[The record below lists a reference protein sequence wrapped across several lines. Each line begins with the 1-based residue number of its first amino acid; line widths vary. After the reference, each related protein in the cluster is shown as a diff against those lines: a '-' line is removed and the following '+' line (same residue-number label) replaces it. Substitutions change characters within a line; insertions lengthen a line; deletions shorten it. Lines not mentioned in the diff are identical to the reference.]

1 MLRQRLLKNS
11 PPRMISRPPLPC
23 AVILRRCCS
32 PVARPRFLAAPT
44 SMPGD
49 LCDRCHVNLARCQR
63 RARRR
68 ACPATAQSRRLLAR
82 ASAAD
87 RDPRRL
93 RAWGLRSLHRARE
106 RRDRSFLPDAR
117 GADPRRV
124 RRNHRGIIRQ
134 RRDRRS
140 AGRFSRAQCVAM
152 RVLHAGNADGRAGSI
167 ETACRAGPGADT
179 RASFRQLL
187 PLHRLSGDC
196 RCGRDHGAGAH
207 GEHAMIVASANPE
220 GLSVLDRPNS
230 YIGKVVPRP
239 NLERLMQGRGLY
251 VSDMVLPRMAHVVFL
266 RSPHAHARITGIDAA
281 AARRV
286 PGVVAIVT
294 GEALAAVITPWV
306 GVLSHLKGL
315 KSAPQHAIAID
326 HVRWQGE
333 AVAAVVATSR
343 AVAEDAAE
351 IVSVEY
357 QELDAVTDMRTAL
370 DPETPVIHS
379 SLGDNLAFERNLDA
393 GAVDAAFAESDA
405 VVEADFIFGRH
416 TGVTL
421 EPRSVVADW
430 NAAEAR
436 LTIYQ
441 GTQAPHMVQNIAAL
455 HLGLTDSQVR
465 VVCKDVGGSF
475 GIKVHIYADEMATY
489 ALSKLLLRPVK
500 FVADRVESFNTDIHA
515 RDHRCKGR
523 IGVKRDGTITAFEI
537 DALTGI
543 GPYSMYPRT
552 SAIEANQVVNLVGGP
567 YVTKNYR
574 ARARVV
580 FQNKNVMCQYRAVGH
595 PIAVAVTEGL
605 VELAAAK
612 IGMDPLELRRRNLI
626 ADDAHPSSGPSGI
639 KFEALSNHAAMD
651 KLVKMMDYNAL
662 RAEQAALRSKNIH
675 RGIGIAS
682 FIEVTNPSAAFYGVG
697 GARISSQDG
706 VAVRLDATGSVI
718 CQTSITEQG
727 QGSESLTAQIVG
739 SVLGVS
745 MERVRVILGDTDH
758 TPYGGGTRASRGAGI
773 GGEAAL
779 QAAKILRKN
788 VLDVAAAILQSSP
801 AELDIVNDAIV
812 SAVDGSSRIDLK
824 ELSRIVYF
832 RPDTLP
838 PGIQPEL
845 MATRHF
851 VPREYP
857 FAFTNGV
864 QASWLEVDT
873 DTGFVKLLRH
883 WVVEDCGTIINPQLV
898 DEQIRGGVVQGLGAA
913 LFEKCI
919 YDERGQLTNANMAD
933 YLVPMSGEMP
943 DIDVGHVVSPTLET
957 ELGAKGAG
965 EAGTAGAAA
974 AVANAVNDALKP
986 FGAIIS

>member
-1 MLRQRLLKNS
+1 M
-11 PPRMISRPPLPC
+11 
-23 AVILRRCCS
+23 
-32 PVARPRFLAAPT
+32 T
-44 SMPGD
+44 
-49 LCDRCHVNLARCQR
+49 
-63 RARRR
+63 
-68 ACPATAQSRRLLAR
+68 
-82 ASAAD
+82 
-87 RDPRRL
+87 
-93 RAWGLRSLHRARE
+93 
-106 RRDRSFLPDAR
+106 
-117 GADPRRV
+117 
-124 RRNHRGIIRQ
+124 
-134 RRDRRS
+134 
-140 AGRFSRAQCVAM
+140 
-152 RVLHAGNADGRAGSI
+152 
-167 ETACRAGPGADT
+167 
-179 RASFRQLL
+179 
-187 PLHRLSGDC
+187 
-196 RCGRDHGAGAH
+196 
-207 GEHAMIVASANPE
+207 ASANPD

-230 YIGKVVPRP
+230 YIGKTVPRP

-266 RSPHAHARITGIDAA
+266 RSPHAHAKILKIDSDAA
-281 AARRV
+281 KRLK
-286 PGVVAIVT
+286 GVVAVVT
-294 GEALAAVITPWV
+294 GPELAAVITPWV

-326 HVRWQGE
+326 RACWQGE
-333 AVAAVVATSR
+333 AVAAIVATSR

-351 IVSVEY
+351 LVSVEY

-370 DPETPVIHS
+370 DAATPVIHP
-379 SLGDNLAFERNLDA
+379 SLGDNLAFERNFDA
-393 GAVDAAFAESDA
+393 GAVDQAFADSDA

-421 EPRSVVADW
+421 EPRAVVADW

-441 GTQAPHMVQNIAAL
+441 GTQAPHMVQNLAAL
-455 HLGLTDSQVR
+455 HLGLEEAQVR

-489 ALSKLLLRPVK
+489 ALAKLLRRPIK

-515 RDHRCKGR
+515 RDHRCKGK
-523 IGVKRDGTITAFEI
+523 IGVKRDGSITAFEI
-537 DALTGI
+537 DDLTGI

-552 SAIEANQVVNLVGGP
+552 SAIEANQVVNLIGGP
-567 YVTKNYR
+567 YTSKNYR

-595 PIAVAVTEGL
+595 PIACSVTEGL
-605 VELAAAK
+605 VDLAAMK
-612 IGMDPLELRRRNLI
+612 IGMDPVEIRRRNLI
-626 ADDAHPSSGPSGI
+626 ADNGYPCSAPSGLR
-639 KFEALSNHAAMD
+639 FELLSHHASLN
-651 KLVKMMDYNAL
+651 KLMAMMDYDAL
-662 RAEQAALRSKNIH
+662 RAEQASLRKKNIH

-697 GARISSQDG
+697 GAKISSQDG
-706 VAVRLDATGSVI
+706 VAVRMDATGSII

-739 SVLGVS
+739 SVLGLS
-745 MERVRVILGDTDH
+745 MGRVRVILGDTDN
-758 TPYGGGTRASRGAGI
+758 TPYGGGTWASRGAGI

-779 QAAKILRKN
+779 QAAKILRRN
-788 VLDVAAAILQSSP
+788 ILEVAAVILQSSP
-801 AELDIVNDAIV
+801 AELDIADNAIV
-812 SAVDGSSRIDLK
+812 NASDGASRIELK
-824 ELSRIVYF
+824 ELARIVYF

-838 PGIQPEL
+838 PGIQPEM

-864 QASWLEVDT
+864 QASWLELDT
-873 DTGFVKLLRH
+873 DTGFIKLLKH

-943 DIDVGHVVSPTLET
+943 DIDVGHVVSPTSET

-974 AVANAVNDALKP
+974 AVANAVNDALRP
-986 FGAIIS
+986 FGTTITEIPLTPQVVLTALGRI

>member
-1 MLRQRLLKNS
+1 MQT
-11 PPRMISRPPLPC
+11 M
-23 AVILRRCCS
+23 
-32 PVARPRFLAAPT
+32 T
-44 SMPGD
+44 
-49 LCDRCHVNLARCQR
+49 
-63 RARRR
+63 
-68 ACPATAQSRRLLAR
+68 
-82 ASAAD
+82 
-87 RDPRRL
+87 
-93 RAWGLRSLHRARE
+93 E
-106 RRDRSFLPDAR
+106 
-117 GADPRRV
+117 
-124 RRNHRGIIRQ
+124 
-134 RRDRRS
+134 
-140 AGRFSRAQCVAM
+140 
-152 RVLHAGNADGRAGSI
+152 
-167 ETACRAGPGADT
+167 
-179 RASFRQLL
+179 
-187 PLHRLSGDC
+187 
-196 RCGRDHGAGAH
+196 
-207 GEHAMIVASANPE
+207 ASANPVV
-220 GLSVLDRPNS
+220 LSVLDRPNS
-230 YIGKVVPRP
+230 YIGKTVPRP

-251 VSDMVLPRMAHVVFL
+251 VSDVELPRMAHVVFL
-266 RSPHAHARITGIDAA
+266 RSPHAHAEIIAIDASA
-281 AARRV
+281 AKRL
-286 PGVVAIVT
+286 PGVIAIVT
-294 GEALAAVITPWV
+294 GKELAAVITPWV

-326 HVRWQGE
+326 RACWQGE
-333 AVAAVVATSR
+333 AVAAIVATSR
-343 AVAEDAAE
+343 AVAEDATE

-357 QELDAVTDMRTAL
+357 RELDAVTDMRTAL
-370 DPETPVIHS
+370 DRQTPVIHP

-393 GAVDAAFAESDA
+393 GAVDQAFADSDE
-405 VVEADFIFGRH
+405 VIEADFIFSRH

-430 NAAEAR
+430 NVAEAR

-455 HLGLTDSQVR
+455 HLGLRDSQVR

-475 GIKVHIYADEMATY
+475 GIKVHVYADEMATY
-489 ALSKLLLRPVK
+489 ALSKLLRRPIK
-500 FVADRVESFNTDIHA
+500 YVADRVESFNTDIHA
-515 RDHRCKGR
+515 RDHRCWGR
-523 IGVKRDGTITAFEI
+523 IGVKRDGTILAFEI
-537 DALTGI
+537 DDLTGI

-574 ARARVV
+574 ARSRVV
-580 FQNKNVMCQYRAVGH
+580 FQNKNVMCQYRGVGH
-595 PIAVAVTEGL
+595 PIACSVTEGL
-605 VELAAAK
+605 VDLAALK
-612 IGMDPLELRRRNLI
+612 IGLDPVEIRRRNLV
-626 ADDAHPSSGPSGI
+626 ADDAYPCASPSGL
-639 KFEALSNHAAMD
+639 KFEQLSHHAAMN
-651 KLVKMMDYNAL
+651 KLMSMMDYDGL
-662 RAEQAALRSKNIH
+662 RVEQAALRQKNIH

-682 FIEVTNPSAAFYGVG
+682 FIEITNPSAAFYGVG

-706 VAVRLDATGSVI
+706 VAVRMDAQGSLI
-718 CQTSITEQG
+718 CHTSITEQG

-739 SVLGVS
+739 SVMGVS

-758 TPYGGGTRASRGAGI
+758 TPYGGGTWASRGAGI

-801 AELDIVNDAIV
+801 AELDIAGNVVVNAG
-812 SAVDGSSRIDLK
+812 DGAPRI
-824 ELSRIVYF
+824 ELQELARIVYF

-864 QASWLEVDT
+864 QASWLEVDI

-986 FGAIIS
+986 FGAVITEIPLTPQLILTALGRI